1 MENFC
6 PQTPDQLA
14 DVLHGLATEYR
25 AIRLGG
31 NFSKDRLGGP
41 VSRSDATVST
51 AAMRRLLQYDPRDLT
66 ISVEAGMPFAEL
78 ERILAEHRQMLP
90 LDPPWR
96 AQSTVGGVV
105 AANLSGPRRRLY
117 GTARDM
123 IIGMTFATLEGR
135 LVQSGGMVV
144 KNVAGLDMAK
154 LLVGSF
160 GTLAAIAVVNFK
172 VFPTPAASRTFV
184 SEFATAAEAFAE
196 RDRILASV
204 LQPSAIDIVNWPP
217 GGLSASRFRLFIRAQ
232 GNTAVLD
239 RFARALPAAAVAD
252 ESVWD
257 EIHEF
262 TPRFLGEHAGGAVVP
277 MSMKLSEMAGAMS
290 RLSDEKI
297 PAIARAGSGSLIAHY
312 SADAPPAPWPGDF
325 ATMERVKHMF
335 DPDRL
340 LNRGR
345 LYGRI

>member
-1 MENFC
+1 MQNFC
-6 PQTPDQLA
+6 PETPEQLA
-14 DVLHGLATEYR
+14 DALHTLAAKHC

-31 NFSKDRLGGP
+31 NFSKDRLGGRP
-41 VSRSDATVST
+41 SRADATVST
-51 AAMRRLLQYDPRDLT
+51 SGMRRLLQYDPRDLT

-96 AQSTVGGVV
+96 AESTVGGVI
-105 AANLSGPRRRLY
+105 ATNLSGPRRRLY

-123 IIGMTFATLEGR
+123 VIGMTFATLEGK

-154 LLVGSF
+154 LMVGSF

-172 VFPTPAASRTFV
+172 VFPMPEASRTFV
-184 SEFATAAEAFAE
+184 AEFATATEAFAE
-196 RDRILASV
+196 RDRILRSV

-217 GGLSASRFRLFIRAQ
+217 GFRLLIRAQ

-239 RFARALPAAAVAD
+239 RFARALPSAQVGD

-262 TPRFLGEHAGGAVVP
+262 TPKFLAQHPLGSAVP
-277 MSMKLSEMAGAMS
+277 MSMKLSEMADVMA
-290 RLSDEKI
+290 RLSSDENKI
-297 PAIARAGSGSLIAHY
+297 PTIARAGSGSMVAHY
-312 SADAPPAPWPGDF
+312 AENGPPLAWSGDF
-325 ATMERVKHMF
+325 VTMEKIKHMF
-335 DPDRL
+335 DPERL